1 MTIIDL
7 LVLLGGWLFIVL
19 LSNSYND
26 DDQEGGTV
34 KDFIGNDL
42 RIGDRVVFADFRYNY
57 ANLKL
62 GIVIR
67 ATEQQVT
74 LDNGERKA
82 FKNVLSL
89 TRLEEIERD
98 LEYFKQKESEV
109 LQDGEQEE
117 NTESPQ

>member
-1 MTIIDL
+1 M
-7 LVLLGGWLFIVL
+7 
-19 LSNSYND
+19 
-26 DDQEGGTV
+26 

-109 LQDGEQEE
+109 LQDGEPEE